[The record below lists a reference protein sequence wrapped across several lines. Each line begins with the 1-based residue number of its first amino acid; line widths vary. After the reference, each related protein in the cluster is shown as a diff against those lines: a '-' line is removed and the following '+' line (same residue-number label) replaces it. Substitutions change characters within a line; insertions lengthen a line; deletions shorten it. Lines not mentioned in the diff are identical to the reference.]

1 MQHYEAYKS
10 STIED
15 VDKIPDTWSELRFR
29 YIFKNSKGLTIT
41 KENLQDDGIPCINYG
56 EIHSKYGFEVDIK
69 RDSLK
74 CVADSYL
81 VTDPKSRVNAGDLIF
96 ADTSEDVDGAGN
108 FTQVLSDG
116 PAFAGYHTIIARPS
130 RDYNPRFLAYFV
142 ESNAFRSQIQRS
154 IKGVKVFSI
163 TNAILKNTFI
173 VIPSTFEQ
181 KRIAEYLDSQ
191 TTRIDSLIKE
201 KENFITLLEEKRQ
214 ALISHVVTK
223 GLDDKV
229 EMKDSGVGFIGE
241 IPKHWVLNRLK
252 QNLKKPM
259 MYGANESAED
269 ENPEHPRYI
278 RITDM
283 RQDGSLKD
291 STFKSLKPN
300 IAAPYILDDGDVL
313 LARSGATVG
322 KSFIQSSK
330 FGACCF
336 AGYLIKVSVNRRLL
350 LPEFLY
356 YVTNSHFYWEYI
368 AGSQI
373 QATIQNVSAEKY
385 ANLPIPLPPIEE
397 QQKIIVEL
405 EKTLS
410 KLNSIADEVQSSIKL
425 LKEHRSA
432 LISAAV
438 TGKIDVREEV

>member
-1 MQHYEAYKS
+1 MQAYNK
-10 STIED
+10 
-15 VDKIPDTWSELRFR
+15 
-29 YIFKNSKGLTIT
+29 YKNSNVDWLGQVPEHWEV
-41 KENLQDDGIPCINYG
+41 ENSKWLFALRNEKAQQDD
-56 EIHSKYGFEVDIK
+56 EMLTASQKYGMISQKKFMELENQNVMQVIKNADI
-69 RDSLK
+69 LK
-74 CVADSYL
+74 HIE
-81 VTDPKSRVNAGDLIF
+81 AGDFVISMRSFQGGLEYSSLSGAVSSAYVALVPNEKVVHEFYKYLFKSPLFIQ
-96 ADTSEDVDGAGN
+96 ALQSTSNLVRDGQALRYNN
-108 FTQVLSDG
+108 F
-116 PAFAGYHTIIARPS
+116 I
-130 RDYNPRFLAYFV
+130 
-142 ESNAFRSQIQRS
+142 QIRLPLPP
-154 IKGVKVFSI
+154 ID
-163 TNAILKNTFI
+163 
-173 VIPSTFEQ
+173 EQ
-181 KRIAEYLDSQ
+181 EYLAKFLRKEVA
-191 TTRIDSLIKE
+191 RIDSLISE
-201 KENFITLLEEKRQ
+201 KERFITLLEEKRQ

-229 EMKDSGVGFIGE
+229 EMKDSGVEWIGAV
-241 IPKHWVLNRLK
+241 PKHWVLNRLK

-322 KSFIQSSK
+322 KSFIYSSK

-438 TGKIDVREEV
+438 TGKIDIREEV